1 MKELLRRLLIR
12 PGLTL
17 ELVLA
22 SLFANV
28 LALAPSLFVIQ
39 VLNRYVANGVD
50 STLMTLTIGVAIA
63 IALEFSFR
71 QVRNRLAKGISA
83 KQDEQIALASFGVL
97 ATAKAGSIERLP
109 PGQQRE
115 IIAGIDNIRNAYGA
129 ANISSV
135 LDLPFALLFLGVL
148 YLLTP
153 ELGIIATLFA
163 LIAFL
168 IGLLMTAA
176 IRVPTHRLTDT
187 ARRANLVTFTAI
199 QESDTLRAF
208 NATHFLTKVWQTQIS
223 FAQNLYRSII
233 ARQGLLVSISQSV
246 VGLMAATLM
255 AVGAILVVEGKLDVG
270 ALIGANILAAR
281 ALQPISRFS
290 LMGEV
295 FLKAKQSATL
305 LNEFFKLPRE
315 AETGSAK
322 QNYTGSL
329 ELRDIGFSYQG
340 TTGPLFESLSVKIP
354 AGSICVINGTN
365 GAGKTTLARLI
376 VGLIDPSRGQILADG
391 LDLRQVHPEWWRKQ
405 VMYMPQEPGFLNAT
419 LEENLT
425 VNAPDTENSQL
436 NQIIDASD
444 LRQFLDETPNGF
456 ETPITDNGRKLAVG
470 IRRRLALARALTTN
484 GKLLVF
490 DEPTEGMDKKGS
502 AVVSS
507 ILSSLHSQGH
517 TIIITSHDT
526 NVINQANIFVDLTS
540 KPVPKIRRQKK
551 PSSEV
556 PNE

>member
-1 MKELLRRLLIR
+1 MRELLRRFLLR

-17 ELVLA
+17 ELILA

-39 VLNRYVANGVD
+39 VLNRYVANGIN

-63 IALEFSFR
+63 VILEFAFR
-71 QVRNRLAKGISA
+71 QVRNRLAKGISIT
-83 KQDEQIALASFGVL
+83 QDEQLALVSFNTL
-97 ATAKAGSIERLP
+97 ATAKGGSIERLQ

-115 IIAGIDNIRNAYGA
+115 IISGIDDIRNAYGA
-129 ANISSV
+129 ANISSI

-153 ELGIIATLFA
+153 ELGMIATLFA
-163 LIAFL
+163 AIAFV

-187 ARRANLVTFTAI
+187 ARRTNILTFTAI
-199 QESDTLRAF
+199 QESDTLRVF
-208 NATHFLTKVWQTQIS
+208 NAANFLSKAWQIQIKFS
-223 FAQNLYRSII
+223 QNLYRIII
-233 ARQGLLVSISQSV
+233 ARQGLLASISQSI
-246 VGLMAATLM
+246 VGLMAVTLM
-255 AVGAILVVEGKLDVG
+255 AVGAILVVDGELDIG

-290 LMGEV
+290 QMGEI
-295 FLKAKQSATL
+295 FLKAKQAGIL
-305 LNEFFKLPRE
+305 LNEFLKLPRE

-322 QNYTGSL
+322 QSYTGSL
-329 ELRDIGFSYQG
+329 ELRDLGFSYQG
-340 TTGPLFESLSVKIP
+340 DTGPLFESLSVKIP
-354 AGSICVINGTN
+354 AGTICVINGSN
-365 GAGKTTLARLI
+365 GAGKTTLSRLI
-376 VGLIDPSRGQILADG
+376 VGLIEPSRGQILADG

-405 VMYMPQEPGFLNAT
+405 VMYMPQEPGFFNAS
-419 LEENLT
+419 LVENLT
-425 VNAPDTENSQL
+425 INSPNTENNQL

-444 LRQFLDETPNGF
+444 LRQFLDEAPNGF
-456 ETPITDNGRKLAVG
+456 DTPITDNGRKLAVG

-502 AVVSS
+502 AAVST
-507 ILSSLHSQGH
+507 ILSSLHSQGY

-526 NVINQANIFVDLTS
+526 DVIKQANIFIDLTS
-540 KPVPKIRRQKK
+540 KPVPKIRVKK
-551 PSSEV
+551 HSPSEV
-556 PNE
+556 AQ

>member
-1 MKELLRRLLIR
+1 MKELLRRLIIR
-12 PGLTL
+12 PGLTS

-39 VLNRYVANGVD
+39 VLNRYVANGIN

-63 IALEFSFR
+63 VILEFAFR
-71 QVRNRLAKGISA
+71 QVRNRLAKGISIT
-83 KQDEQIALASFGVL
+83 QDEQLALVSFNTL
-97 ATAKAGSIERLP
+97 ATAKGGSIERLQ

-115 IIAGIDNIRNAYGA
+115 IISGIDDIRNAYGA
-129 ANISSV
+129 ANISSI

-153 ELGIIATLFA
+153 ELGMIATLFA
-163 LIAFL
+163 AIAFV

-187 ARRANLVTFTAI
+187 ARRTNILTFTAI
-199 QESDTLRAF
+199 QESDTLRVF
-208 NATHFLTKVWQTQIS
+208 NAASFLTKAWKIQIKFS
-223 FAQNLYRSII
+223 QNLYRIII
-233 ARQGLLVSISQSV
+233 ARQGLLASISQSI
-246 VGLMAATLM
+246 VGLMAVTLM
-255 AVGAILVVEGKLDVG
+255 AVGAILVVDGELDIG

-290 LMGEV
+290 QMGEI
-295 FLKAKQSATL
+295 FLKAKQAGIL
-305 LNEFFKLPRE
+305 LNEFLKLPRE

-322 QNYTGSL
+322 QSYTGSL
-329 ELRDIGFSYQG
+329 ELRDLGFSYPG
-340 TTGPLFESLSVKIP
+340 DTGPLFESLSVKIP
-354 AGSICVINGTN
+354 AGTICVINGSN
-365 GAGKTTLARLI
+365 GAGKTTLSRLI
-376 VGLIDPSRGQILADG
+376 VGLIEPSRGQILADG

-405 VMYMPQEPGFLNAT
+405 VMYMPQEPGFFNAS
-419 LEENLT
+419 LVENLT
-425 VNAPDTENSQL
+425 INSPNTENNQL

-444 LRQFLDETPNGF
+444 LRQFLDEAPNGF
-456 ETPITDNGRKLAVG
+456 DTPITDNGRKLAVG

-502 AVVSS
+502 AAVST
-507 ILSSLHSQGH
+507 ILSSLHSQGY

-526 NVINQANIFVDLTS
+526 DVIKQANIFIDLTS
-540 KPVPKIRRQKK
+540 KPVPEIRVKK
-551 PSSEV
+551 HSSPEV
-556 PNE
+556 AQ

>member
-1 MKELLRRLLIR
+1 MRELLRRFLLR

-17 ELVLA
+17 ELILA

-39 VLNRYVANGVD
+39 VLNRYVANGIN

-63 IALEFSFR
+63 VILEFAFR
-71 QVRNRLAKGISA
+71 QVRNRLAKGISIT
-83 KQDEQIALASFGVL
+83 QDEQLALVSFNTL
-97 ATAKAGSIERLP
+97 ATAKGGSIERLQ

-115 IIAGIDNIRNAYGA
+115 IISGIDDIRNAYGA
-129 ANISSV
+129 ANISSI

-153 ELGIIATLFA
+153 ELGMIATLFA
-163 LIAFL
+163 AIAFV
-168 IGLLMTAA
+168 IGQLMTAA

-187 ARRANLVTFTAI
+187 ARRTNILTFTAI
-199 QESDTLRAF
+199 QESDTLRVF
-208 NATHFLTKVWQTQIS
+208 NAASFLTKAWKIQIKFS
-223 FAQNLYRSII
+223 QNLYRIII
-233 ARQGLLVSISQSV
+233 ARQGLLASISQSI
-246 VGLMAATLM
+246 VGLMAVTLM
-255 AVGAILVVEGKLDVG
+255 AVGAILVVDGELDIG

-290 LMGEV
+290 QMGEI
-295 FLKAKQSATL
+295 FLKAKQAGIL
-305 LNEFFKLPRE
+305 LNEFLKLPRE

-322 QNYTGSL
+322 QSYTGSL
-329 ELRDIGFSYQG
+329 ELRDLGFSYQG
-340 TTGPLFESLSVKIP
+340 ETGPLFESLSVKIP
-354 AGSICVINGTN
+354 AGTICVINGSN
-365 GAGKTTLARLI
+365 GAGKTTLSRLI
-376 VGLIDPSRGQILADG
+376 VGLIEPSRGQILADG

-405 VMYMPQEPGFLNAT
+405 VMYMPQEPGFFNAS
-419 LEENLT
+419 LVENLT
-425 VNAPDTENSQL
+425 INSPNTENNQL

-444 LRQFLDETPNGF
+444 LRQFLDEAPNGF
-456 ETPITDNGRKLAVG
+456 DTPITDNGRKLAVG

-502 AVVSS
+502 AAVSS
-507 ILSSLHSQGH
+507 ILSSLHSQGY

-526 NVINQANIFVDLTS
+526 DVIKQANIFIDLTS
-540 KPVPKIRRQKK
+540 KPVPEIRVKK
-551 PSSEV
+551 HSPSEV
-556 PNE
+556 AQ

>member
-1 MKELLRRLLIR
+1 MRELLRRFLLR

-17 ELVLA
+17 ELILA

-39 VLNRYVANGVD
+39 VLNRYVANGIN

-63 IALEFSFR
+63 VILEFAFR
-71 QVRNRLAKGISA
+71 QVRNRLAKGISIT
-83 KQDEQIALASFGVL
+83 QDEQLALVSFNTL
-97 ATAKAGSIERLP
+97 ATAKGGSIERLQ

-115 IIAGIDNIRNAYGA
+115 IISGIDDIRNAYGA
-129 ANISSV
+129 ANISSI

-153 ELGIIATLFA
+153 ELGMIATLFA
-163 LIAFL
+163 AIAFV

-187 ARRANLVTFTAI
+187 ARRTNILTFTAI
-199 QESDTLRAF
+199 QESDTLRVF
-208 NATHFLTKVWQTQIS
+208 NAANFLSKAWQIQIKFS
-223 FAQNLYRSII
+223 QNLYRIII
-233 ARQGLLVSISQSV
+233 ARQGLLASISQSI
-246 VGLMAATLM
+246 VGLMAVTLM
-255 AVGAILVVEGKLDVG
+255 AVGAILVVDGELDIG

-290 LMGEV
+290 QMGEI
-295 FLKAKQSATL
+295 FLKAKQAGIL
-305 LNEFFKLPRE
+305 LNEFLKLPRE

-322 QNYTGSL
+322 QSYTGSL
-329 ELRDIGFSYQG
+329 ELRDLGFSYQG
-340 TTGPLFESLSVKIP
+340 DTGPLFESLSVKIP
-354 AGSICVINGTN
+354 AGTICVINGSN
-365 GAGKTTLARLI
+365 GAGKTTLSRLI
-376 VGLIDPSRGQILADG
+376 VGLIEPSRGQILADG

-405 VMYMPQEPGFLNAT
+405 VMYMPQEPGFFNAS
-419 LEENLT
+419 LVENLT
-425 VNAPDTENSQL
+425 INSPNTENNQL

-444 LRQFLDETPNGF
+444 LRQFLDEAPNGF
-456 ETPITDNGRKLAVG
+456 DTPITDNGRKLAVG

-502 AVVSS
+502 AAVSS
-507 ILSSLHSQGH
+507 ILSSLHSQGY

-526 NVINQANIFVDLTS
+526 DVIKQANIFIDLTS
-540 KPVPKIRRQKK
+540 KPVPEIRVKK
-551 PSSEV
+551 HSSPEV
-556 PNE
+556 AQ

>member
-1 MKELLRRLLIR
+1 MRELLRRFLLR

-17 ELVLA
+17 ELILA

-39 VLNRYVANGVD
+39 VLNRYVANGIN

-63 IALEFSFR
+63 VILEFAFR
-71 QVRNRLAKGISA
+71 QVRNRLAKGISIT
-83 KQDEQIALASFGVL
+83 QDEQLALVSFNTL
-97 ATAKAGSIERLP
+97 ATAKGGSIERLQ

-115 IIAGIDNIRNAYGA
+115 IISGIDDIRNAYGA
-129 ANISSV
+129 ANISSI

-153 ELGIIATLFA
+153 ELGMIATLFA
-163 LIAFL
+163 AIAFV

-187 ARRANLVTFTAI
+187 ARRTNILTFTAI
-199 QESDTLRAF
+199 QESDTLRVF
-208 NATHFLTKVWQTQIS
+208 NAASFLTKAWKIQIKFS
-223 FAQNLYRSII
+223 QNLYRSII
-233 ARQGLLVSISQSV
+233 ARQGLLASISQSI
-246 VGLMAATLM
+246 VGLMAVTLM
-255 AVGAILVVEGKLDVG
+255 AVGAILVVDGELDIG

-290 LMGEV
+290 QMGEI
-295 FLKAKQSATL
+295 FLKAKQAGIL
-305 LNEFFKLPRE
+305 LNEFLKLPRE

-322 QNYTGSL
+322 QSYTGSL
-329 ELRDIGFSYQG
+329 ELRDLGFSYQG
-340 TTGPLFESLSVKIP
+340 DTGPLFESLSVKIP
-354 AGSICVINGTN
+354 AGTICVINGSN
-365 GAGKTTLARLI
+365 GAGKTTLSRLI
-376 VGLIDPSRGQILADG
+376 VGLIEPSRGQILADG

-405 VMYMPQEPGFLNAT
+405 VMYMPQEPGFFNAS
-419 LEENLT
+419 LVENLT
-425 VNAPDTENSQL
+425 INSPNTENNQL

-444 LRQFLDETPNGF
+444 LRQFLDEAPNGF
-456 ETPITDNGRKLAVG
+456 DTPITDNGRKLAVG

-502 AVVSS
+502 AAVST
-507 ILSSLHSQGH
+507 ILSSLHSQGY

-526 NVINQANIFVDLTS
+526 DVIKQANIFIDLTS
-540 KPVPKIRRQKK
+540 KPIPKIRI
-551 PSSEV
+551 SNDSASE
-556 PNE
+556 NSQ

>member
-1 MKELLRRLLIR
+1 MKELLRRLIIR
-12 PGLTL
+12 PGLTS

-39 VLNRYVANGVD
+39 VLNRYVANGIN

-63 IALEFSFR
+63 IVLEFAFR
-71 QVRNRLAKGISA
+71 QVRNRLAKGISS
-83 KQDEQIALASFGVL
+83 KQDEEISRASFNVL
-97 ATAKAGSIERLP
+97 ATAKAGAIERLP

-129 ANISSV
+129 ANISSI

-168 IGLLMTAA
+168 IGLLMTAV
-176 IRVPTHRLTDT
+176 IRVPTHKLTDT
-187 ARRANLVTFTAI
+187 TRRTNIVTFTAI
-199 QESDTLRAF
+199 QESDTLRVF
-208 NATHFLTKVWQTQIS
+208 NAANFLAKAWQAQINFS
-223 FAQNLYRSII
+223 QNLYRSII
-233 ARQGLLVSISQSV
+233 SRQGLLASISQSI

-255 AVGAILVVEGKLDVG
+255 AVGAVLVVDGKLDIG

-281 ALQPISRFS
+281 ALQPISKFS
-290 LMGEV
+290 QMGEI
-295 FLKAKQSATL
+295 FLKAKQAGVL
-305 LNEFFKLPRE
+305 LNEFLKLPRE

-322 QNYTGSL
+322 QHYTGSL
-329 ELRDIGFSYQG
+329 ELRDLGFSYQG
-340 TTGPLFESLSVKIP
+340 ATGPLFESLSVKIP
-354 AGSICVINGTN
+354 AGTICVINGSN
-365 GAGKTTLARLI
+365 GAGKTTLSRLI
-376 VGLIDPSRGQILADG
+376 VGLIEPGRGQILADG
-391 LDLRQVHPEWWRKQ
+391 LDLRQVHPQWWRKQ
-405 VMYMPQEPGFLNAT
+405 VMYMPQEPGFFNAT
-419 LEENLT
+419 LMENLT
-425 VNAPDTENSQL
+425 INAPDPENNQL

-444 LRQFLDETPNGF
+444 LRQFLDEAPNGF
-456 ETPITDNGRKLAVG
+456 DTPITDNGRKLAVG

-502 AVVSS
+502 AAVSS
-507 ILSSLHSQGH
+507 ILSSLHSQGY

-526 NVINQANIFVDLTS
+526 EVIKQANIFIDLTS
-540 KPVPKIRRQKK
+540 KPIPKIRIKK
-551 PSSEV
+551 NNAPEV
-556 PNE
+556 AQ

>member
-1 MKELLRRLLIR
+1 MKELLRRLLLR

-22 SLFANV
+22 SLFANI

-39 VLNRYVANGVD
+39 VLNRYVANGVN

-63 IALEFSFR
+63 IVLEFAFR

-83 KQDEQIALASFGVL
+83 QQDKEIALASFGIL

-115 IIAGIDNIRNAYGA
+115 IISGIDNIRNAYGA

-153 ELGIIATLFA
+153 ELGIIGTLFA
-163 LIAFL
+163 LIAF
-168 IGLLMTAA
+168 IVGLLMTAA
-176 IRVPTHRLTDT
+176 IRFPTQKLTDT
-187 ARRANLVTFTAI
+187 ARNANLVTSTAI
-199 QESDTLRAF
+199 QESDTLRVF
-208 NATHFLTKVWQTQIS
+208 NASHSLAAAWQIQIS

-233 ARQGLLVSISQSV
+233 ARQGLLVSISNSI
-246 VGLMAATLM
+246 VGLMTATLM

-281 ALQPISRFS
+281 ALLPISRFS
-290 LMGEV
+290 QMGEV
-295 FLKAKQSATL
+295 FLKAKQSTIL
-305 LNEFFKLPRE
+305 LNEFLKLPRE
-315 AETGSAK
+315 AESGSAK

-329 ELRDIGFSYQG
+329 ELRDLGFRYQG
-340 TTGPLFESLSVKIP
+340 ATGPLFESLSVKIP
-354 AGSICVINGTN
+354 AGYICVINGTN
-365 GAGKTTLARLI
+365 GAGKTTLSRLI
-376 VGLIDPSRGQILADG
+376 VGLIEPSRGQILADG

-405 VMYMPQEPGFLNAT
+405 VMYMPQEPGFLNASV
-419 LEENLT
+419 EENIT

-436 NQIIDASD
+436 NRIIDASD
-444 LRQFLDETPNGF
+444 LRQFLDEAPNGF
-456 ETPITDNGRKLAVG
+456 ETPIIDNGRKLAVG

-502 AVVSS
+502 AAVSS
-507 ILSSLHSQGH
+507 VLSSLHSQGY
-517 TIIITSHDT
+517 TIIVTSHDT
-526 NVINQANIFVDLTS
+526 DVIKQANIFIDLTS
-540 KPVPKIRRQKK
+540 KPVPKIRKSK
-551 PSSEV
+551 NKTTEN
-556 PNE
+556 PNG

>member
-1 MKELLRRLLIR
+1 MKELLRRLMIQ
-12 PGLTL
+12 PGLTF

-39 VLNRYVANGVD
+39 VLNRYVANGIN
-50 STLMTLTIGVAIA
+50 STLVTLTTGVVIA
-63 IALEFSFR
+63 IILEFAFR
-71 QVRNRLAKGISA
+71 QVRNRLAKGISRI
-83 KQDEQIALASFGVL
+83 QDEEISRASFHVL

-115 IIAGIDNIRNAYGA
+115 IMSGIDNIRNAYGA

-163 LIAFL
+163 IIAFL
-168 IGLLMTAA
+168 IGLIMTSA
-176 IRVPTHRLTDT
+176 IRNPTHQLTDT
-187 ARRANLVTFTAI
+187 SRHANILTFTAI
-199 QESDTLRAF
+199 QESDTVRVF
-208 NATHFLTKVWQTQIS
+208 NAGPFITKLWQTQINFS
-223 FAQNLYRSII
+223 QNLYRHVI
-233 ARQGLLVSISQSV
+233 ARQGLLASFSHSI
-246 VGLMAATLM
+246 VGLMAVALM
-255 AVGAILVVEGKLDVG
+255 AAGAVLVVDGKLDIG

-281 ALQPISRFS
+281 ALQPIAKFS
-290 LMGEV
+290 QMGEI
-295 FLKAKQSATL
+295 FLKAKQSTIL
-305 LNEFFKLPRE
+305 LNEFLKLPRE
-315 AETGSAK
+315 AESGSAK
-322 QNYTGSL
+322 QQYTGSL
-329 ELRDIGFSYQG
+329 ELRDLGFSYQG
-340 TTGPLFESLSVKIP
+340 EASPLFESLTVNIP

-365 GAGKTTLARLI
+365 GAGKTTLSRLI
-376 VGLIDPSRGQILADG
+376 VGLIEPSRGQILADG

-419 LEENLT
+419 LEENIT
-425 VNAPDTENSQL
+425 INAPDTDISQL

-444 LRQFLDETPNGF
+444 LRQFLDEAPNGF
-456 ETPITDNGRKLAVG
+456 ETPIIDNGRKLAVG

-502 AVVSS
+502 ATVSS
-507 ILSSLHSQGH
+507 ILSSLHSQGY
-517 TIIITSHDT
+517 TIVVTSHDT
-526 NVINQANIFVDLTS
+526 NVIKQANIFIDLTT
-540 KPVPKIRRQKK
+540 KPIPKIRTSKAK
-551 PSSEV
+551 TAEDS
-556 PNE
+556 NG

>member
-1 MKELLRRLLIR
+1 MRELLRRFLLR

-17 ELVLA
+17 ELILA

-39 VLNRYVANGVD
+39 VLNRYVANGIN

-63 IALEFSFR
+63 VILEFAFR
-71 QVRNRLAKGISA
+71 QVRNRLAKGISIT
-83 KQDEQIALASFGVL
+83 QDEQLALVSFNTL
-97 ATAKAGSIERLP
+97 ATAKGGSIERLQ

-115 IIAGIDNIRNAYGA
+115 IISGIDDIRNAYGA
-129 ANISSV
+129 ANISSI

-153 ELGIIATLFA
+153 ELGMIATLFA
-163 LIAFL
+163 AIAFV

-187 ARRANLVTFTAI
+187 ARRTNILTFTAI
-199 QESDTLRAF
+199 QESDTLRVF
-208 NATHFLTKVWQTQIS
+208 NAASFLTKAWKIQIKFS
-223 FAQNLYRSII
+223 QNLYRIII
-233 ARQGLLVSISQSV
+233 ARQGLLASISQSI
-246 VGLMAATLM
+246 VGLMAVTLM
-255 AVGAILVVEGKLDVG
+255 AVGAILVVDGELDIG

-281 ALQPISRFS
+281 ALQTISRFS
-290 LMGEV
+290 QMGEI
-295 FLKAKQSATL
+295 FLKAKQAGIL
-305 LNEFFKLPRE
+305 LNEFLKLPRE

-322 QNYTGSL
+322 QSYTGSL
-329 ELRDIGFSYQG
+329 ELRDLGFSYQG
-340 TTGPLFESLSVKIP
+340 DTGPLFESLSVKIP
-354 AGSICVINGTN
+354 AGTICVINGSN
-365 GAGKTTLARLI
+365 GAGKTTLSRLI
-376 VGLIDPSRGQILADG
+376 VGLIEPSRGQILADG

-405 VMYMPQEPGFLNAT
+405 VMYMPQEPGFFNAS
-419 LEENLT
+419 LVENLT
-425 VNAPDTENSQL
+425 INSPNTENNQL

-444 LRQFLDETPNGF
+444 LRQFLDEAPNGF
-456 ETPITDNGRKLAVG
+456 DTPITDNGRKLAVG

-502 AVVSS
+502 AAVSS
-507 ILSSLHSQGH
+507 ILSSLHSQGY

-526 NVINQANIFVDLTS
+526 DVIKQANIFIDLTS
-540 KPVPKIRRQKK
+540 KPVPEIRVKK
-551 PSSEV
+551 HSSPEV
-556 PNE
+556 AQ

>member
-1 MKELLRRLLIR
+1 MRELLRRFLLR

-17 ELVLA
+17 ELILA

-39 VLNRYVANGVD
+39 VLNRYVANGIN

-63 IALEFSFR
+63 VILEFAFR
-71 QVRNRLAKGISA
+71 QVRNRLAKGISIT
-83 KQDEQIALASFGVL
+83 QDEQLALVSFNTL
-97 ATAKAGSIERLP
+97 ATAKGGSIERLQ

-115 IIAGIDNIRNAYGA
+115 IISGIDDIRNAYGA
-129 ANISSV
+129 ANISSI

-153 ELGIIATLFA
+153 ELGMIATLFA
-163 LIAFL
+163 AIAFV

-187 ARRANLVTFTAI
+187 ARRTNILTFTAI
-199 QESDTLRAF
+199 QESDTLRVF
-208 NATHFLTKVWQTQIS
+208 NAASFLTKAWKIQIKFS
-223 FAQNLYRSII
+223 QNLYRIII
-233 ARQGLLVSISQSV
+233 ARQGLLASISQSI
-246 VGLMAATLM
+246 VGLMAVTLM
-255 AVGAILVVEGKLDVG
+255 AVGAILVVDGELDIG

-290 LMGEV
+290 QMGEI
-295 FLKAKQSATL
+295 FLKAKQAGIL
-305 LNEFFKLPRE
+305 LNEFLKLPRE

-322 QNYTGSL
+322 QSYTGSL
-329 ELRDIGFSYQG
+329 ELRDLGFSYQG
-340 TTGPLFESLSVKIP
+340 DTGPLFESLSVKIP
-354 AGSICVINGTN
+354 AGTICVINGSN
-365 GAGKTTLARLI
+365 GAGKTTLSRLI
-376 VGLIDPSRGQILADG
+376 VGLIEPSRGQILADG

-405 VMYMPQEPGFLNAT
+405 VMYMPQEPGFFNAS
-419 LEENLT
+419 LVENLT
-425 VNAPDTENSQL
+425 INSPNTENNQL

-444 LRQFLDETPNGF
+444 LRQFLDEAPNGF
-456 ETPITDNGRKLAVG
+456 DTPITDNGRKLAVG

-502 AVVSS
+502 AAVST
-507 ILSSLHSQGH
+507 ILSSLHSQGY

-526 NVINQANIFVDLTS
+526 DVIKQANIFIDLTS
-540 KPVPKIRRQKK
+540 KPVPEIRVKK
-551 PSSEV
+551 HSSPEV
-556 PNE
+556 AQ

>member
-1 MKELLRRLLIR
+1 MKELLRRLLLR

-39 VLNRYVANGVD
+39 VLNRYVANGIN

-63 IALEFSFR
+63 IALEFAFR
-71 QVRNRLAKGISA
+71 QVRNRLAKGISTE
-83 KQDEQIALASFGVL
+83 QDEQLALASFNTL
-97 ATAKAGSIERLP
+97 ATAKAGSIERLQ

-115 IIAGIDNIRNAYGA
+115 IISGIDNIRNAYGA

-153 ELGIIATLFA
+153 ELGMIATLFA
-163 LIAFL
+163 VIAFV

-176 IRVPTHRLTDT
+176 IRVPTLRLTDT
-187 ARRANLVTFTAI
+187 ARRANIVTFTAI
-199 QESDTLRAF
+199 QESDTLRVF
-208 NATHFLTKVWQTQIS
+208 NAAKFLAKAWQTQIKFS
-223 FAQNLYRSII
+223 QSLYRSII
-233 ARQGLLVSISQSV
+233 ARQGLLASISQSI

-255 AVGAILVVEGKLDVG
+255 AVGAILVVNGELDVG

-281 ALQPISRFS
+281 AVQPISRFS
-290 LMGEV
+290 QMGEI
-295 FLKAKQSATL
+295 FLKAKQASVL
-305 LNEFFKLPRE
+305 LNEFLKLPRE

-322 QNYTGSL
+322 QSYTGSL
-329 ELRDIGFSYQG
+329 ELRDLGFSYQG
-340 TTGPLFESLSVKIP
+340 ATGPLFESLSVKIP
-354 AGSICVINGTN
+354 AGTICVINGSN
-365 GAGKTTLARLI
+365 GAGKTTLSRLI
-376 VGLIDPSRGQILADG
+376 VGLIDPTRGQILADG

-419 LEENLT
+419 LLENISINT
-425 VNAPDTENSQL
+425 PDPDNNQL

-444 LRQFLDETPNGF
+444 LRQFFDEAPNGF
-456 ETPITDNGRKLAVG
+456 DTPITDNGRKLAVG

-502 AVVSS
+502 AAVSS
-507 ILSSLHSQGH
+507 VLSSLHSQGY

-526 NVINQANIFVDLTS
+526 NVIKQADIFIDLTS
-540 KPVPKIRRQKK
+540 KPVPKIRKQKK
-551 PSSEV
+551 KASEV
-556 PNE
+556 AQ

>member
-1 MKELLRRLLIR
+1 MKELLRRLIIR
-12 PGLTL
+12 PGLTS

-39 VLNRYVANGVD
+39 VLNRYVANGIN

-63 IALEFSFR
+63 IILEFSFR

-83 KQDEQIALASFGVL
+83 KQDEEISRASFNVL
-97 ATAKAGSIERLP
+97 ANAKAGAIERLP

-115 IIAGIDNIRNAYGA
+115 IISGIDNIRNAYGA
-129 ANISSV
+129 TNISSI

-163 LIAFL
+163 ITAFL
-168 IGLLMTAA
+168 IGLIMTSA
-176 IRVPTHRLTDT
+176 IRNPTHQLTET
-187 ARRANLVTFTAI
+187 ARHANIVTSTAI
-199 QESDTLRAF
+199 QESDTLRVF
-208 NATHFLTKVWQTQIS
+208 NAAPFITKLWQTQIS
-223 FAQNLYRSII
+223 RAQSLFRNII
-233 ARQGLLVSISQSV
+233 ARQGVLASISQSI
-246 VGLMAATLM
+246 VGLMAVTLM
-255 AVGAILVVEGKLDVG
+255 AVGAILVVDGELDIG

-281 ALQPISRFS
+281 ALQPIAKFS
-290 LMGEV
+290 QMGEI
-295 FLKAKQSATL
+295 FLKAKQSTIL
-305 LNEFFKLPRE
+305 LNEFLRLPRE
-315 AETGSAK
+315 AESGSAK

-329 ELRDIGFSYQG
+329 ELRDLGFSYPG
-340 TTGPLFESLSVKIP
+340 ATGPLFESLSVNIP

-365 GAGKTTLARLI
+365 GAGKTTLSRLI
-376 VGLIDPSRGQILADG
+376 VGLIEPSRGQILADG
-391 LDLRQVHPEWWRKQ
+391 LDLRQVLPEWWRKQ

-419 LEENLT
+419 LVENIT
-425 VNAPDTENSQL
+425 INAPDSENSQL

-444 LRQFLDETPNGF
+444 LRQFLDEAPNGF
-456 ETPITDNGRKLAVG
+456 ETPIIDNGRKLAVG

-502 AVVSS
+502 AAVSS
-507 ILSSLHSQGH
+507 ILSSLHSQGY

-526 NVINQANIFVDLTS
+526 NVIKQANIFIDLTS
-540 KPVPKIRRQKK
+540 KPIPKIRRSKTK
-551 PSSEV
+551 TSEV
-556 PNE
+556 PNG